1 MNSAIVR
8 NSLKNDKRDRVLFK
22 IFVESVFVDF
32 LVVFLDEVVPNEVF
46 EEDNRQNQKDV
57 VDDPVDDQ
65 GDRVC

>member
-8 NSLKNDKRDRVLFK
+8 NSLKNDKRDRVVFK
-22 IFVESVFVDF
+22 IFVESVFVYF

>member
-1 MNSAIVR
+1 MNSTIVR
-8 NSLKNDKRDRVLFK
+8 NSLKNDKRDRVVFK

>member
-8 NSLKNDKRDRVLFK
+8 NSLKNDKRDRVVFK
-22 IFVESVFVDF
+22 KFVESVFVDF